1 MFPPWLFRELLIQC
15 LSSIIS
21 FYPLS
26 RIKPKPRAS
35 SFCQAPSLQ
44 LPNTSQI
51 HTRKFISFL
60 LHMKIQI
67 KMLFFIT
74 VSFQGFQLLLEILL
88 LILFLYP
95 PPKKKQLNSAS
106 NMPVQSKSPECL
118 LGQLSPPPSWVD
130 IHFGLSL
137 HFYSLHLGWGCNLG
151 KNKQDLHNQNVPAS
165 F

>member
-1 MFPPWLFRELLIQC
+1 MVLRKLCSSHAWCWPIHFRVRTLNEGTLRCTRHVSLPPLTFHSGQQRNCSEPMFPPWLFRELLIQC

-26 RIKPKPRAS
+26 RIKPKPHAS

-88 LILFLYP
+88 LILFCTP
-95 PPKKKQLNSAS
+95 PTPR
-106 NMPVQSKSPECL
+106 KS
-118 LGQLSPPPSWVD
+118 S
-130 IHFGLSL
+130 
-137 HFYSLHLGWGCNLG
+137 
-151 KNKQDLHNQNVPAS
+151 
-165 F
+165 